1 MELFNALSSAQWRSI
16 NTIRHGFTKN
26 YRDFYKNL
34 FCNMNY
40 EKKQKFKEIEKSW
53 RKIYERCSQHLCYTR
68 LGESE
73 NDVLIMDKAMNK
85 DIEYYRENA
94 PTPLPDEV
102 EGARQLL
109 EHVHKEYVATIE
121 RKHINNPKNDKDILK
136 YFHECIKVLR

>member
-1 MELFNALSSAQWRSI
+1 
-16 NTIRHGFTKN
+16 
-26 YRDFYKNL
+26 
-34 FCNMNY
+34 MNY